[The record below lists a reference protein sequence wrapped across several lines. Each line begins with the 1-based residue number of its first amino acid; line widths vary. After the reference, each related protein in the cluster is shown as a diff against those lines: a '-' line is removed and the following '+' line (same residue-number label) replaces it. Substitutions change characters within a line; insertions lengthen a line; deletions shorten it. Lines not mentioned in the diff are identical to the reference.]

1 MSAGQPI
8 DLPAQVDAIIAAL
21 VPQAL
26 PRREDLD
33 TLTRHRDWLL
43 GLEGEIVTLFYDTL
57 YAYTTTAEVFVPGER
72 AAREQTLRE
81 WWQRT
86 VGTPVDLAYY
96 RWMCLVGIVHIRRKV
111 TNPMMLSML
120 QVVSDHVV
128 TRAGAD
134 LGDGEAWALQQAF
147 SRLTT
152 AVGAII
158 AEAYTMGYVGALED
172 LAGLDPKLT
181 DRMLQMELKRIEEQ
195 GRSQLT

>member
-1 MSAGQPI
+1 MVAM
-8 DLPAQVDAIIAAL
+8 VDGIIESL

-26 PRREDLD
+26 PRAEDVA
-33 TLTRHRDWLL
+33 TLARHREWLL
-43 GLEGEIVTLFYDTL
+43 GIEDEVVVLFYDTL
-57 YAYTTTAEVFVPGER
+57 YAYSTTAEVFVPGER
-72 AAREQTLRE
+72 PAREQTLRH

-86 VGTPVDLAYY
+86 VGTPIDLTYY

-120 QVVSDHVV
+120 QVVTEHVV

-134 LGDGEAWALQQAF
+134 LGASEAWALQQALG
-147 SRLTT
+147 RLTT

-158 AEAYTMGYVGALED
+158 AESYTIGYVGALED

-181 DRMLQMELKRIEEQ
+181 ERMLQLELKRLEEQ
-195 GRSQLT
+195 GRDQLGG